1 MEQALAARKA
11 YTTYGIHFDFDKAS
25 IRNDSVPL
33 LKQIATALRN
43 NPLWTLSIAG
53 HTDSIGDNAYNMK
66 LSQGR
71 ANSVKATLVRL
82 GVSSDRLTTSGAGPS
97 EPIATNKT
105 LQGRALDRRTPSPR
119 VSAFYVMP
127 RFRSAADCDHPP
139 PTGPDFR
146 ADDHGERREALLT
159 LSRQAKE
166 RGWWQSY
173 SGAVPSAYANF
184 IGLEAEAATIR
195 AYEPELFPGLLQTA
209 DYARAVIRAG
219 RPADTAEE
227 IGRRVEVRLER
238 QEVLTR
244 TVPPPPKV
252 SVVLNEGVLARRVG
266 GPEVMRAQIEHL
278 MRERDRANIVIQIL
292 PFSSGEHPA
301 MVGPFTMLTFLDP
314 ADPGVVNV
322 ENVMGSL
329 ALEKP
334 EEIRSYEE
342 VWGAI
347 QAKAV
352 SPGDSR
358 AVMRTYSLR

>member
-1 MEQALAARKA
+1 MRRRRLAAELR
-11 YTTYGIHFDFDKAS
+11 
-25 IRNDSVPL
+25 
-33 LKQIATALRN
+33 QLRN
-43 NPLWTLSIAG
+43 GAGLSIEDVAG
-53 HTDSIGDNAYNMK
+53 SLKWPASKVSRIENRQVGIAPRDLRKLLDLYEAGDAAYRGELLEM
-66 LSQGR
+66 GR
-71 ANSVKATLVRL
+71 RAT
-82 GVSSDRLTTSGAGPS
+82 
-97 EPIATNKT
+97 
-105 LQGRALDRRTPSPR
+105 
-119 VSAFYVMP
+119 
-127 RFRSAADCDHPP
+127 
-139 PTGPDFR
+139 
-146 ADDHGERREALLT
+146 
-159 LSRQAKE
+159 E

-209 DYARAVIRAG
+209 DYARAIIRAG

-352 SPGDSR
+352 PPGDSR

>member
-1 MEQALAARKA
+1 MRRRRLAAELR
-11 YTTYGIHFDFDKAS
+11 
-25 IRNDSVPL
+25 
-33 LKQIATALRN
+33 QLRN
-43 NPLWTLSIAG
+43 GAGLSIEDVAG
-53 HTDSIGDNAYNMK
+53 SLKWPASKVSRIENRQVGIAPRDLRKLLDLYEAGDAAYRDELLEM
-66 LSQGR
+66 GR
-71 ANSVKATLVRL
+71 RAT
-82 GVSSDRLTTSGAGPS
+82 
-97 EPIATNKT
+97 
-105 LQGRALDRRTPSPR
+105 
-119 VSAFYVMP
+119 
-127 RFRSAADCDHPP
+127 
-139 PTGPDFR
+139 
-146 ADDHGERREALLT
+146 
-159 LSRQAKE
+159 E

-322 ENVMGSL
+322 ENVMCSL